1 MGAERRGNQGGPGTR
16 STLGSVS
23 ADRHELHDL
32 IDELPDDQVALALA
46 DVRRRL
52 SKVPAGRSWPPKF
65 FGAGVARDGRTDIA
79 GNIDKYLSEGFGS
92 PRS

>member
-1 MGAERRGNQGGPGTR
+1 MT
-16 STLGSVS
+16 

-32 IDELPDDQVALALA
+32 VDELPEDQVALVAA

-52 SKVPAGRSWPPKF
+52 PQRKQERPWPPVF
-65 FGAGVARDGRTDIA
+65 FGMGVDKEGRTDISEKVDEILA
-79 GNIDKYLSEGFGS
+79 GGFGA

>member
-1 MGAERRGNQGGPGTR
+1 M
-16 STLGSVS
+16 S

-52 SKVPAGRSWPPKF
+52 SKKPAGGSWPPKF